1 MEYFFEW
8 RHSLLKRKLR
18 DRYRR
23 HHRLPDGAQPVP
35 AGDAHRTYS
44 VNEIGVKEGDWLAGK
59 RLRDCRLPEEGVTV
73 LGIYRADGIYLGVPR
88 ADTNIYAGDTLV
100 LYGRADD
107 LRELTFRRDDPSGQ
121 KAHEKAVDDQKSHED
136 RQARQYRRKKERQT
150 EKSETRKAAS
160 GG

>member
-1 MEYFFEW
+1 M

-23 HHRLPDGAQPVP
+23 HHRLPDGAQPVA
-35 AGDAHRTYS
+35 AGDA
-44 VNEIGVKEGDWLAGK
+44 
-59 RLRDCRLPEEGVTV
+59 
-73 LGIYRADGIYLGVPR
+73 
-88 ADTNIYAGDTLV
+88 
-100 LYGRADD
+100 
-107 LRELTFRRDDPSGQ
+107 RRDDPSGQ

-136 RQARQYRRKKERQT
+136 RQARQDRQYRRKKERQA